1 MPRGVRKTGKNGYIH
16 IIVRGVNHQDIF
28 YHDSDYER
36 FLKILGELKEKM
48 GFEVICYC
56 LMSNHVHLLLHD
68 KGRQFPLI
76 MRLLA
81 GRYAQYFNCK
91 YERSGHLFQNRY
103 LSRPIDTTAYLLTC
117 VAYIHNNPEKAHI
130 CPREKYRW
138 SSFSDYLA
146 TDGETFCSTD
156 FVRQLAG
163 SREVF
168 VAMHDHQNPSNT
180 FDEQHFE
187 YGTELEDSDVRSYL
201 CDMLGKEDP
210 TYIQTLQ
217 PKQRNIIINELK
229 NLKIPCRQI
238 ARITGLSL
246 YMVSHTNGRREA
258 ARSSKN
264 K

>member
-1 MPRGVRKTGKNGYIH
+1 
-16 IIVRGVNHQDIF
+16 
-28 YHDSDYER
+28 
-36 FLKILGELKEKM
+36 M

-68 KGRQFPLI
+68 KDRQFPLI

-103 LSRPIDTTAYLLTC
+103 LSRPIDTTSYLLAC

-146 TDGETFCSTD
+146 TDGATFCSTD

-168 VAMHDHQNPSNT
+168 VAMHDHQNPSVT
-180 FDEQHFE
+180 FDEQRFE

-217 PKQRNIIINELK
+217 PKQRNIIISELK

-246 YMVSHTNGRREA
+246 YMVSHTNGRRKA
-258 ARSSKN
+258 AGSSKN